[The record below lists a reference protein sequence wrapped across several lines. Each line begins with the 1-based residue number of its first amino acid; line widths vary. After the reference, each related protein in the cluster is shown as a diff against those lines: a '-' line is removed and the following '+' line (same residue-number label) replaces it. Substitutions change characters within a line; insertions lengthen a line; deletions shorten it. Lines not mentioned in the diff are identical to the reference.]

1 MGAIEGMAYE
11 LGTGLGVTLFGI
23 LLSLFYVGNLRERLG
38 DMAPAEFGTSL
49 GETIQVAAH
58 LSPADREAVLSIA
71 GQAFLSAH
79 SAVLIIASLILFLLA
94 ALSWRLIPSRS

>member
-1 MGAIEGMAYE
+1 MAYE

-38 DMAPAEFGTSL
+38 EMAPTEFGRSL

-58 LSPADREAVLSIA
+58 LSPDNRETVLNIA
-71 GQAFLSAH
+71 SEAFLSAH
-79 SAVLIIASLILFLLA
+79 STVLIIASLILFLLA
-94 ALSWRLIPSRS
+94 ALSWRLILARS